1 MNDVFKVFILLMFTW
16 SVDGEGK
23 GGWSHRYRPYECSR
37 YINSDSAVSGEV
49 GLQEDMA
56 VSSPSHA
63 IHSVLPLRLVVRR
76 QHIGKDGR
84 IRLKCT
90 AGVLDLYWRTA
101 EQVAQ
106 VVRLDRNSW
115 SLPFSSSPPTTSC
128 PQLNLLLLLLHLLH
142 RPFSKTT
149 SSSYFDLLLLCILLF
164 DRLPISHCI
173 MAGHKI

>member
-1 MNDVFKVFILLMFTW
+1 MWVKAPFYTVVW
-16 SVDGEGK
+16 
-23 GGWSHRYRPYECSR
+23 
-37 YINSDSAVSGEV
+37 INWISF
-49 GLQEDMA
+49 
-56 VSSPSHA
+56 P
-63 IHSVLPLRLVVRR
+63 PTPNPRLVVRR

-101 EQVAQ
+101 EQVAQVTKSQTQLSLVGGDNLSFGQ

-149 SSSYFDLLLLCILLF
+149 SSTYFDLLLLCILLF

-173 MAGHKI
+173 MTGHKIWSLE